1 MTQSAQISPESP
13 RGFRLVVRQGRWGEP
28 TAGCCPGYTQVNL
41 VILPVKYAF
50 HFLVFC
56 QRNPKPCPILEV
68 LEEGVWEPVQS
79 APGADVRTDCPR
91 YRVFTEDGVED
102 RRDILGLWREDL
114 VTFLLGCSFTF
125 ESALME
131 AGVPVRHV
139 EEGRNVPMY
148 KTSVPCRPAGP
159 FRGEL
164 VVTMR
169 PIPGPLVSK
178 AVQITSRFPGVHGA
192 PVHVGDPG
200 SLGIKDLGKPDFG
213 DPVSIRPGEVPV
225 FWACGVTPQVAL
237 LRAKPSLAITHA
249 PGHMLVTDVRDKDL
263 ALF

>member
-1 MTQSAQISPESP
+1 MSLPAHGVVESP
-13 RGFRLVVRQGRWGEP
+13 REFRQMVREGRWQGP
-28 TAGCCPGYTQVNL
+28 TAGCCPGHTQVNL
-41 VILPVKYAF
+41 VILPVEYAF
-50 HFLVFC
+50 HFLLFC
-56 QRNPKPCPILEV
+56 QRNPKPCPVLEV
-68 LEEGVWEPVQS
+68 LEEGVWEPTQS
-79 APGADVRTDCPR
+79 AQGADVRTDCPR
-91 YRVFTEDGVED
+91 YRVFREDGVEE
-102 RRDILGLWREDL
+102 REEILELWREDL

-148 KTSVPCRPAGP
+148 RTSVACVPAGP

-169 PIPGPLVSK
+169 PVPGPLVSK
-178 AVQITSRFPGVHGA
+178 AVQVTSRFPAVHGA

-200 SLGIKDLGKPDFG
+200 LLGIRDLQKPDFG
-213 DPVSIRPGEVPV
+213 DPVSIRPGEVPM

-237 LRAKPSLAITHA
+237 LNAKPSLAITHS
-249 PGHMLVTDVRDKDL
+249 PGHMLVTDLRDKDL
-263 ALF
+263 AVF